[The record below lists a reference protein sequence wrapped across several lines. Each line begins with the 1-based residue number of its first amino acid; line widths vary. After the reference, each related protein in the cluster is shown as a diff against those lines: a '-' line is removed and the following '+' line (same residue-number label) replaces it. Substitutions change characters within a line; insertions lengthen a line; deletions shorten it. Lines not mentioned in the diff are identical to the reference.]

1 MIRSLEAVGFGL
13 GTTELLI
20 ILGILLLVF
29 GASRIPE
36 LGKSLGSGIRGFQ
49 KAVKGEDEPKQLES
63 DEAAQA
69 ESPQQAENKAQPQ
82 PGGDSSA

>member
-1 MIRSLEAVGFGL
+1 MNAIEAVAFGL

-20 ILGILLLVF
+20 IFGICVFIF

-49 KAVKGEDEPKQLES
+49 KAVKGEDEPKQIED
-63 DEAAQA
+63 DEVA
-69 ESPQQAENKAQPQ
+69 ETKVSGDAEK
-82 PGGDSSA
+82 SA

>member
-1 MIRSLEAVGFGL
+1 MNTLEIVAFGL

-20 ILGILLLVF
+20 IFGICIFIF

-49 KAVKGEDEPKQLES
+49 KAVKGEDEPKLLEG
-63 DEAAQA
+63 EAQDTAVEAETNESAQV
-69 ESPQQAENKAQPQ
+69 
-82 PGGDSSA
+82 

>member
-1 MIRSLEAVGFGL
+1 MHTIELLAFGL

-20 ILGILLLVF
+20 IFGICIFIF

-49 KAVKGEDEPKQLES
+49 KAVKGDDEPAQLES
-63 DEAAQA
+63 DVAKQESVEVETA
-69 ESPQQAENKAQPQ
+69 ET
-82 PGGDSSA
+82 SA

>member
-1 MIRSLEAVGFGL
+1 MNAIEAIAFGL

-20 ILGILLLVF
+20 IFGICIFIF

-49 KAVKGEDEPKQLES
+49 KAVKGEDEPKQLEDSETAEKTES
-63 DEAAQA
+63 DEAE
-69 ESPQQAENKAQPQ
+69 ESA
-82 PGGDSSA
+82 

>member
-1 MIRSLEAVGFGL
+1 MNAIEAVAFGL

-20 ILGILLLVF
+20 IFGICIFIF

-49 KAVKGEDEPKQLES
+49 KAVKGEDEPKQLE
-63 DEAAQA
+63 DGEVADTA
-69 ESPQQAENKAQPQ
+69 EKGKAEENA
-82 PGGDSSA
+82 

>member
-1 MIRSLEAVGFGL
+1 MIRYLEAVGFGL

-49 KAVKGEDEPKQLES
+49 KAVKGEDEPQQLES

-69 ESPQQAENKAQPQ
+69 NQASQAESSKKTEEHAQT
-82 PGGDSSA
+82 

>member
-69 ESPQQAENKAQPQ
+69 EARQQTEKQAQPQ
-82 PGGDSSA
+82 TSGDGGA